1 MDPRI
6 IFLGTGGDENVVGRQ
21 IRSSAG
27 IVVQVDDYQFIIDPG
42 PGCLVKA
49 KDNGISLRGTTAVL
63 VSHAH
68 VNHAN
73 DLNAVISAMTY
84 NGLDITGVVI
94 ANNTV
99 VNGGEGIS
107 PVLSEF
113 HKNCVEKVI
122 TIKPEQKVGI
132 EIVEVHALKANHT
145 DPDTVGFKLFTPKF
159 IMVYTSDTTYS
170 KDLIEQYKKADILIL
185 NTLHPAGTKDK
196 EKKGLS
202 ADDIIKIITK
212 TKPKLAII
220 THFGVKM
227 VSADPL
233 YEAREIQKATGIQV
247 VAAVDGMAINPLSY
261 SADLK
266 QKTLN
271 LYSSKQG

>member
-6 IFLGTGGDENVVGRQ
+6 IFLGTGGDETVVGKQ
-21 IRSSAG
+21 IRASGG
-27 IVVQVDDYQFIIDPG
+27 IVIQVGGFQFVIDPG

-49 KDNGISLRGTTAVL
+49 KENEISLRGTTAVL

-94 ANNTV
+94 ASDTV
-99 VNGGEGIS
+99 INGAEGIS

-122 TIKPEQKVGI
+122 SIKPEQKVGI
-132 EIVEVHALKANHT
+132 ETVEIHALKAKHT
-145 DPDTVGFKLFTPKF
+145 DPTTVGFKLFTPKF
-159 IMVYTSDTTYS
+159 IMVYSSDTNNN
-170 KDLIEQYKKADILIL
+170 KDLVEQYKKADILIL
-185 NTLHPAGTKDK
+185 NVLHPAGTKDK

-202 ADDIIKIITK
+202 ADDVVKIITK
-212 TKPKLAII
+212 TKPKLAIL
-220 THFGVKM
+220 THFGTKM
-227 VSADPL
+227 ISADPL

-271 LYSSKQG
+271 LYSSKN